1 MERSFVMIKPDGVSR
16 SLVGEIV
23 GRFEK
28 KGFKIIEASL
38 IQPDIY
44 MINNHYIEHKD
55 KDYFND
61 LVDFIM
67 EGKVMAMII
76 EGENV
81 IEVIRIMVGNKDPR
95 CAIPGSI
102 RGDFANTTTRN
113 IVHASDSIDSSNR
126 EIKIWFPNS
135 N

>member
-16 SLVGEIV
+16 GLIGEIV

-38 IQPDIY
+38 IQPDLY
-44 MINNHYIEHKD
+44 TINNHYYEHKD

-61 LVDFIM
+61 LVAFIM
-67 EGKVMAMII
+67 DGKVMALVI

-81 IEVIRIMVGNKDPR
+81 IEVIRVMVGNKDPR
-95 CAIPGSI
+95 CAMPGTI

-113 IVHASDSIDSSNR
+113 IIHASDSIESSNR
-126 EIKIWFPNS
+126 EIGIWFPNS

>member
-1 MERSFVMIKPDGVSR
+1 MEKSFVMIKPDGVSR
-16 SLVGEIV
+16 GLIGEIM

-28 KGFKIIEASL
+28 KGFKIIEATL
-38 IQPDIY
+38 RRPDLY
-44 MINNHYIEHKD
+44 TVKTHYNEHKD
-55 KDYFND
+55 KVYFKD

-67 EGKVMAMII
+67 EGKVMVMII

-95 CAIPGSI
+95 CAMPGTI

-113 IVHASDSIDSSNR
+113 IIHASDSIESSNR
-126 EIKIWFPNS
+126 EIDIWFPNS